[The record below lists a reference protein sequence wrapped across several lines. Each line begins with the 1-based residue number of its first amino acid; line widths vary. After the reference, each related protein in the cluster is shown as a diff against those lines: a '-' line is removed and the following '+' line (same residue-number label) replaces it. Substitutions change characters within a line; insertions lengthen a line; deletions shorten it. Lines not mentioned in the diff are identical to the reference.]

1 MMQLSIEPGAS
12 RTAVRAAVLSEA
24 PGPLRVE
31 ELGLD
36 DWLAPDEVRVQVH
49 SCGLCHSDLHMV
61 DGEMPVALPTIP
73 GHEISGTV
81 EAVGERVTGV
91 AVGDRVVACLSVFCG
106 VCAECRAGRSSLCV
120 RRNDLGRDGR
130 PAPRLVRADG
140 TPVNQAAGLGGF
152 AERTILHQNSV
163 VKVSDEVPT
172 DRAGLLGC
180 AVLTGIGSVLNGAKV
195 RPGESVA
202 VIGCGGV
209 GLNVIQGARLAAAS
223 TIIAIDPND
232 ENLRLAEQFG
242 ATHTVNPAAGDPIAA
257 VTELTGGGADHVFDV
272 VGRAPTVPQ
281 AVAMVRQGRTAWV
294 LGIAP
299 LGETVTLPAMPLV
312 VANKGVQGL
321 LMGANHFPRDIPMLA
336 DLYLAGRIDLD
347 TLVTGTIPLDE
358 INDGFDRMRR
368 GGAGRLIA
376 TV

>member
-1 MMQLSIEPGAS
+1 MLSTEHGGQ
-12 RTAVRAAVLSEA
+12 RDDR
-24 PGPLRVE
+24 
-31 ELGLD
+31 LG
-36 DWLAPDEVRVQVH
+36 
-49 SCGLCHSDLHMV
+49 
-61 DGEMPVALPTIP
+61 
-73 GHEISGTV
+73 
-81 EAVGERVTGV
+81 
-91 AVGDRVVACLSVFCG
+91 
-106 VCAECRAGRSSLCV
+106 
-120 RRNDLGRDGR
+120 
-130 PAPRLVRADG
+130 
-140 TPVNQAAGLGGF
+140 
-152 AERTILHQNSV
+152 
-163 VKVSDEVPT
+163 
-172 DRAGLLGC
+172 
-180 AVLTGIGSVLNGAKV
+180 
-195 RPGESVA
+195 
-202 VIGCGGV
+202 
-209 GLNVIQGARLAAAS
+209 GARLAAAS
-223 TIIAIDPND
+223 TIIAVDPND

-321 LMGANHFPRDIPMLA
+321 LMGANHFPRDIPILA

-347 TLVTGTIPLDE
+347 TLVTGTISLDE
-358 INDGFDRMRR
+358 VNDGFDRMRR